1 MDWSGKEQEVSMV
14 DILLLQNA
22 PTWFSLDKLK
32 SDVILLNNIKEMVSY
47 NLKIWYLQ
55 WIFN

>member
-1 MDWSGKEQEVSMV
+1 MDLSGKEQEVSMV
-14 DILLLQNA
+14 DILLIQNT

-47 NLKIWYLQ
+47 NPKI
-55 WIFN
+55 